1 MYNLYGAVSLA
12 LDLFLY
18 LVPCLAPLGR
28 RSVCILRQT
37 ETQPAECCNT
47 LKPRIITQTQCCLPQ
62 IYVRCH
68 RKCTLFLETISRS
81 LQQRAVNRCRG
92 STLCLPHSFCL
103 YVAILHASVCMLQHC
118 MQVFV
123 CCNTACKCLYVAT
136 LHANVCMLQYWMQ
149 VFVFQYF
156 LSSVLI
162 ISICPFSNCDASDGS
177 QNDRQRF
184 SQCTHFLYT

>member
-1 MYNLYGAVSLA
+1 MSPYELEEILGHVGLTITRRHVAREAIDPRQRLAICIIFMVPLVSMG

-92 STLCLPHSFCL
+92 STLCLPHALFLFVCCNTACKCL

-118 MQVFV
+118 MQMSV
-123 CCNTACKCLYVAT
+123 CYNTGCKCS
-136 LHANVCMLQYWMQ
+136 C
-149 VFVFQYF
+149 F
-156 LSSVLI
+156 
-162 ISICPFSNCDASDGS
+162 SIFFH
-177 QNDRQRF
+177 QF
-184 SQCTHFLYT
+184 